1 MFPDFLY
8 DNKKII
14 EFNGDYWHRNPL
26 IYTESTESKSIWE
39 RDAKRQDELERLGYE
54 VLVIWEKD
62 FSDNEEVVIQRC
74 LDFLEIY
81 HN

>member
-26 IYTESTESKSIWE
+26 IYSESEETRTIWNKDTERK
-39 RDAKRQDELERLGYE
+39 AELERLGYE
-54 VLVIWEKD
+54 VLVVWERD
-62 FSDNEEVVIQRC
+62 FYDNEDAVVQQC
-74 LDFLEIY
+74 LDFIGIQS
-81 HN
+81 N